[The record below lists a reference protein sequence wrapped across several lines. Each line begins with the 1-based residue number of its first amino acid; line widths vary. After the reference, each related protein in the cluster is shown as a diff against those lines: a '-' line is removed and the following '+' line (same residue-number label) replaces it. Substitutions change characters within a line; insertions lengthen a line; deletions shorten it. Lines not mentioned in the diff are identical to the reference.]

1 MAFKVR
7 LFHGS
12 PDYESLHVA
21 KLTCFPLERRDYKPY
36 SQARV
41 CFSHG
46 GLSLQLLAVE
56 AEPLPQ
62 SELRA
67 VFRFTGDEPPL
78 TLLIRAD
85 RSMRI
90 LRGAEDVTA
99 VLVAAEAASLHMFT
113 GEDLQGVF
121 WGGNLF
127 LSAAVMRPT
136 TRASPLLRA
145 RPLPA
150 TSTSSA
156 RGPKSP
162 TPGASTRPTS
172 QSPSTPPKTL
182 GSSSSSTIDRRI
194 SRRAGP

>member
-7 LFHGS
+7 LFPGE
-12 PDYESLHVA
+12 PDYETLHVA
-21 KLTCFPLERRDYKPY
+21 KLTTFPLEKRDYKPY

-46 GLSLQLLAVE
+46 GLSLQLLAFE

-62 SELRA
+62 SEVRA

-127 LSAAVMRPT
+127 LSAAVMKTYYPRF
-136 TRASPLLRA
+136 SPVKGTAFTGNLYKLCEGPEKPHSGCFYPA
-145 RPLPA
+145 DFAKPLDAPEN
-150 TSTSSA
+150 
-156 RGPKSP
+156 
-162 TPGASTRPTS
+162 
-172 QSPSTPPKTL
+172 L
-182 GSSSSSTIDRRI
+182 GEFVVIDY
-194 SRRAGP
+194 